1 MNNRVHVHKTAQN
14 SYDKRSSHF
23 PNNRH
28 YVYCYLVE
36 RTRCMSKDLCI
47 DLSRAIKIG

>member
-1 MNNRVHVHKTAQN
+1 MNNRVGLHVHKTAQN

-28 YVYCYLVE
+28 CVVLSNGEDAVYE
-36 RTRCMSKDLCI
+36 
-47 DLSRAIKIG
+47 